1 MKKKHHQ
8 TPKWCHNKMRSSILD
23 FSSQSNNPSIKFW
36 RISSVASWLFV
47 PGFETQSSSANHFQ
61 VCRFT
66 SMHFI
71 KNLHAQK
78 SYTCFIADFLLR
90 LATYKLMYYC
100 HPFAEPW
107 LCWHQPN
114 TMWISAKRL
123 CFVIRLFGSFFLF
136 LFSSSST
143 PLCWAWIPNANY
155 KISVCGKT

>member
-1 MKKKHHQ
+1 MVTREKNDEEKHHQ

-71 KNLHAQK
+71 KRWREERERKKICMHKNA
-78 SYTCFIADFLLR
+78 TRVLLPIFCCVWQHISSCIT
-90 LATYKLMYYC
+90 AI
-100 HPFAEPW
+100 HS
-107 LCWHQPN
+107 PN
-114 TMWISAKRL
+114 RDSAGIDQIQ
-123 CFVIRLFGSFFLF
+123 CE
-136 LFSSSST
+136 
-143 PLCWAWIPNANY
+143 
-155 KISVCGKT
+155 